1 MQLVNTMKRNI
12 FVLDWIRFSLLIR
25 LVFYRSDEVVEDVV
39 IISIIL
45 ISSIKVVIG
54 EKKQDEEFWQDTL
67 ENLVRIIFI
76 CEVRIGIF
84 SKLLVIS
91 II

>member
-45 ISSIKVVIG
+45 ILNMKMVIG
-54 EKKQDEEFWQDTL
+54 EKKSRRTR
-67 ENLVRIIFI
+67 NSGKIH
-76 CEVRIGIF
+76 
-84 SKLLVIS
+84 
-91 II
+91 